1 MVQILEVQIME
12 MRNTKAKVLASILV
26 LVGILGFSILAI
38 AGSLEPSAPPG
49 PTMKTLAEIEPGT
62 PISSVPYIIT
72 EPGSYYLSANA
83 QTTSNMF
90 SGITIWASN
99 VTLDLKGFSLTGDG
113 TAGRHGIV
121 IEGDYKNITIR
132 NGTITNW
139 GGNGVE
145 GATATQCRAED
156 LRVIDNDGSGIHLP
170 GDEQVVSNCMASD
183 NGESASTT
191 ISGIHV
197 GKGSRVTGN
206 TAHGNGDSAGEDVY
220 GIFAGEGS
228 TVAGNTAHRN
238 GNSADGD
245 YVYAIYAGSGSTVT
259 GNTAKDNGDF
269 ANSVYGIY
277 LVSYC
282 VVEQNAAFDNGFL
295 AISVK
300 NMTLGV
306 VGCAY
311 GNNVAP

>member
-1 MVQILEVQIME
+1 ME
-12 MRNTKAKVLASILV
+12 TKRKRTRIVVSVFALASLAV
-26 LVGILGFSILAI
+26 LSLMVY
-38 AGSLEPSAPPG
+38 AGDLEPSAPPG

-62 PISSVPYIIT
+62 PISSAPYIIT
-72 EPGSYYLSANA
+72 EPGSYYLVANA

-99 VTLDLKGFSLTGDG
+99 VTLDLKGFSLIGDG
-113 TAGRHGIV
+113 TRGLHGIV
-121 IEGDYKNITIR
+121 IEGDYKNIVIR
-132 NGTITNW
+132 NGTIRNW

-145 GATATQCRAED
+145 AATATQCQAED

-170 GDEQVVSNCMASD
+170 GDYQVVTRCVASG
-183 NGESASTT
+183 NGESAST
-191 ISGIHV
+191 IVSGIYV

-206 TAHGNGDSAGEDVY
+206 TAEGNGESAGRDVY
-220 GIFAGEGS
+220 GIFVGE
-228 TVAGNTAHRN
+228 
-238 GNSADGD
+238 
-245 YVYAIYAGSGSTVT
+245 GSTVT
-259 GNTAKDNGDF
+259 GNTAHRNGDSADGDYVYGIYVSKAGTVTGNTAQDNGDW

-295 AISVK
+295 AGSK
-300 NMTLGV
+300 ENMTLGV
-306 VGCAY
+306 VGCVY

>member
-1 MVQILEVQIME
+1 MQEQKKKNRTRLTVS
-12 MRNTKAKVLASILV
+12 VL
-26 LVGILGFSILAI
+26 ILGALIAFSVIGY
-38 AGSLEPSAPPG
+38 AGSLEPPASPG

-62 PISSVPYIIT
+62 PISSVPYIIA
-72 EPGSYYLSANA
+72 EPGSYYLAANA
-83 QTTSNMF
+83 QTTSSMF
-90 SGITIWASN
+90 NGITIWASN

-113 TAGRHGIV
+113 TRGLHGIV

-145 GATATQCRAED
+145 AATATQCRAED

-191 ISGIHV
+191 VSGIYV

-206 TAHGNGDSAGEDVY
+206 TAHGNGDSADDDVH
-220 GIFAGEGS
+220 GIFVGS
-228 TVAGNTAHRN
+228 CSIVAGNTAHRN
-238 GNSADGD
+238 GDSADGD
-245 YVYAIYAGSGSTVT
+245 YVYGIYASRGSTVT
-259 GNTAKDNGDF
+259 GNTAQDNGDF

-282 VVEQNAAFDNGFL
+282 VVEQNVAYDNGFL
-295 AISVK
+295 AGSIE
-300 NMTLGV
+300 NITLGAY
-306 VGCAY
+306 GCAY